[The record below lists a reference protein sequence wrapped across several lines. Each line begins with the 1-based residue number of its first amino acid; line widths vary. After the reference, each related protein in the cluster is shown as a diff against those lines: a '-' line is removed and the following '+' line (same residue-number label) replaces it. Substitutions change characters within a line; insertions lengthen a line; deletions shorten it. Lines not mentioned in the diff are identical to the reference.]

1 MNRICYHSLASVLR
15 AWYGR
20 PIPKIGIDAGFGCPN
35 RGLDGRSGPGCV
47 YCNNASFSVSATTGS
62 VQAAITDGLS
72 RLQGSSR
79 WAPQPGIPL
88 MAIAYFQSYSN
99 TWARPEILRE
109 RYTEAISNP
118 GIAGL
123 AISTRPDCI
132 DEQRADILAE
142 FGQKTRLWI
151 ELGLQ
156 TTSTEALTW
165 IRRGHSVEDFIK
177 AVRLLQQRDLR
188 TVVHLIPGLPG
199 ESSADRDSCARLLA
213 DLGIWGIKFHHLQI
227 VRDTPLE
234 ELARTDKIP
243 QPRAEEYAGMVAE
256 ILARSGDPVVHR
268 LHASCRPELLSPE
281 DRSDPGIPSLMRK
294 RFIPW

>member
-1 MNRICYHSLASVLR
+1 
-15 AWYGR
+15 
-20 PIPKIGIDAGFGCPN
+20 
-35 RGLDGRSGPGCV
+35 
-47 YCNNASFSVSATTGS
+47 
-62 VQAAITDGLS
+62 
-72 RLQGSSR
+72 
-79 WAPQPGIPL
+79 

-132 DEQRADILAE
+132 NQQTVDILAE
-142 FGQKTRLWI
+142 FGKKTRLWV

-156 TTSTEALTW
+156 TASPEALAW
-165 IRRGHSVEDFIK
+165 IRRGHSVEDFIQ
-177 AVRLLQQRDLR
+177 AVRLLQDRGLP
-188 TVVHLIPGLPG
+188 TVVHLIPGLPR

-234 ELARTDKIP
+234 ELARTEKIP
-243 QPRAEEYAGMVAE
+243 QPSAEEYAGMVAE
-256 ILARSGDPVVHR
+256 ILARSGHPVVHR
-268 LHASCRPELLSPE
+268 LHASCRSELLSPE
-281 DRSDPGIPSLMRK
+281 DRSDPRIPALMRQL
-294 RFIPW
+294 FIPWE